1 MKKLL
6 IIFLSALSLTAVAQQ
21 KVAVYVTGEQ
31 SGINKVL
38 GDQLVAAFAK
48 SGQYTAVERTASFLS
63 ELSKE
68 QGYQRSGSVSDSE
81 IARLGEQFGVN
92 YVCVVDISDV
102 FEKKYISARLID
114 VLTAEIVNTANE
126 SSQLNSM
133 EELIR
138 VSNVLKSQLF
148 NDYSTTSQAPQDYV
162 DLGLPS
168 GTLWKAENED
178 CGLITYDQAVNFYRT
193 SLPTKE
199 QWEELKNFCLWTW
212 TGNGYRIKGKSGE
225 SIFLP
230 AEGFRDCGGSHGR
243 IGSRGYYWSS
253 TPNSSENAWGL
264 YFASGEVRMLYFYRC
279 YGLSVRLVR

>member
-1 MKKLL
+1 MKRLL
-6 IIFLSALSLTAVAQQ
+6 IILLSALSLTAFAQQ

-81 IARLGEQFGVN
+81 IARLGGQFGVN

-148 NDYSTTSQAPQDYV
+148 NDYLTTSPAPQDYV

-199 QWEELKNFCLWTW
+199 QWEELKNFCLWT
-212 TGNGYRIKGKSGE
+212 
-225 SIFLP
+225 
-230 AEGFRDCGGSHGR
+230 
-243 IGSRGYYWSS
+243 
-253 TPNSSENAWGL
+253 
-264 YFASGEVRMLYFYRC
+264 
-279 YGLSVRLVR
+279 